1 MGLKRVKLASR
12 IGEIFRKRLGL
23 SRRQM
28 GKCAPKG
35 SEFRAR
41 LCACLDRDNFS
52 DRLTAFC
59 KEGTFVSVANAVDK
73 VCEPANSKADF
84 CK

>member
-12 IGEIFRKRLGL
+12 IGEIFRKHLGL
-23 SRRQM
+23 SRSQM
-28 GKCAPKG
+28 GKRAPKS
-35 SEFRAR
+35 SEFRA
-41 LCACLDRDNFS
+41 CLGRANFS

-59 KEGTFVSVANAVDK
+59 KEGTFVSVVNAVAK
-73 VCEPANSKADF
+73 VCEPANSKADS